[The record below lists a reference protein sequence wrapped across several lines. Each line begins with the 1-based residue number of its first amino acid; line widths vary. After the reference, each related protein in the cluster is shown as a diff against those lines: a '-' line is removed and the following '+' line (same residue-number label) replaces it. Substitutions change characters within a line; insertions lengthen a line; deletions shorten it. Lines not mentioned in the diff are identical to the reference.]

1 MFRPENFNSHA
12 NFKSQEQCERQG
24 QRSQDRKR
32 NESRRKKRYETSRLK
47 RVTTHAA
54 PFAVSLSVKLLCDGS
69 RILWNR
75 NRQESGGLV
84 LLVIQTLTGISILYF
99 LYSILEAK
107 SAVEYQGNQNAF
119 LMKSTS
125 LIKSGGIGGKASI
138 ARARDTA
145 VLIEKLQEIASVLFG
160 DGDSVNTLT
169 ERLSGNFQ
177 ETYRM
182 LCWLCKVVG
191 VEELK
196 SMQHQKM
203 IEKVEEIEDQLGI
216 VK

>member
-1 MFRPENFNSHA
+1 M
-12 NFKSQEQCERQG
+12 
-24 QRSQDRKR
+24 
-32 NESRRKKRYETSRLK
+32 
-47 RVTTHAA
+47 TTHAA

-191 VEELK
+191 VEELTDR
-196 SMQHQKM
+196 SVAGSDCPSIWQ
-203 IEKVEEIEDQLGI
+203 
-216 VK
+216 